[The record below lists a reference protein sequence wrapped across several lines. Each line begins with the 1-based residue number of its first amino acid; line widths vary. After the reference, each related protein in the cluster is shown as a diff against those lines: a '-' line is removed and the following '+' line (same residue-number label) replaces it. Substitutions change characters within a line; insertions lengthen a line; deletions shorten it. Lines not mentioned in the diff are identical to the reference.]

1 MVSDYKNANGD
12 YRGVL
17 ERYLPTAYKTIGNG
31 SDVHRGLLGAL
42 KQMLVTT
49 EQDIIEGTQQ
59 VFLEKANSWALD
71 LYGDWVGES
80 RKGELDDAY
89 RARIIEKIT
98 LGRNTVG
105 NIIAGIKREV
115 NDPDLTVSVYE
126 PWRNIFILNKSLL
139 NGADRLMGNFYR
151 YAVIQVTLNKY
162 VNALELQVIADKYKS
177 AGVSVV
183 FVYRDGIVAGD
194 GTLLALPL
202 RLINE
207 GRNTVNRNRSRLY
220 GNLLMNGLPTGAK
233 ATDLFT
239 VNESD
244 INGTDVLA
252 SDPNSLYSNAYGTV
266 PSKNIFGTT
275 ASNAGMT
282 SDPFDFVYQQSK
294 VDMSILGGR
303 NLLLDTATRT
313 EVGPNVANNVPST
326 FRWTLAGGLK
336 LGDLYTKWG
345 NKTAIS
351 LSFDWSITGNTI
363 AGTFSPQ
370 WSSSPWG
377 IGVPNVPG
385 VKVSSTNTSG
395 HYTASTITEPGWSG
409 STANQLHLRT
419 DNLQGT
425 LTITNLKFETGAVAT
440 PWTPAPEDTPK
451 IYIHPYTGTDYTALN
466 RLDGVTE
473 TVTTSGLPTVAFNIS
488 EYVKGVLEAKALNDA
503 TFSGRNLLLGSKD
516 YTGQGWTLVGEN
528 RPLIPNA
535 VGNLTAHQSQG
546 AWTGPKYKVT
556 DLSGRG
562 IINETDSY
570 TLSAWVNNTGTSSVS
585 IYFYG
590 DNVPTSNTKL
600 VTLPASSGWVRVS
613 TKKFR
618 FDLTTTPPS
627 GTIRFEPT
635 SSVVGGVIQTAG
647 LLLEKVDPSPLRN
660 WFSKSNLTP
669 GWMGNGV
676 VVSDVATDES
686 ASSWYIPVTPG
697 TGSAVAQVWYD
708 KPLPTTSAFFQ
719 NYMRVAFFDS
729 NYGYLTRTPVQATW
743 DTTYQRFRIDT
754 PANTA
759 YIRVSFSYINDGYG
773 HVMITSGPDTPKDF
787 VPALEDLPWV
797 SAPEDNP
804 TSVDYTNFS
813 TPVSS
818 ININLKGSPFGLAP
832 TTINVLS
839 QGGTPLTGKWYKN
852 GTLISPQIPQVS
864 DPVTPTGTW
873 SFKLDT
879 PTLVSSVT
887 ITDNYPDS
895 TGSYRVITM
904 STTDNRELVL
914 LNTTQQVTGTINTA
928 RLQTQTPEI
937 YRPYIKSATIGDT
950 TLTSPQVFDATTG
963 HWIDITS
970 TTELV
975 PYITYGDITDSLYLT
990 LRNKTA
996 QQKID
1001 YLGLNVTQVSVEG
1014 Q

>member
-1 MVSDYKNANGD
+1 MVSDYKNADGD

-49 EQDIIEGTQQ
+49 EQDIIDGTRQ
-59 VFLEKANSWALD
+59 VFLANANSWALD

-80 RKGELDDAY
+80 RKGELDDDY

-183 FVYRDGIVAGD
+183 FVYREGIVAGD

-207 GRNTVNRNRSRLY
+207 GRNTVNWNRSHLY

-233 ATDLFT
+233 ETNLFT

-294 VDMSILGGR
+294 VDMSTLWGR
-303 NLLLDTATRT
+303 NLILGTRT
-313 EVGPNVANNVPST
+313 PFTQGGNGLDNQDLFNKAMFYSPLKN
-326 FRWTLAGGLK
+326 WGIAGAP
-336 LGDLYTKWG
+336 YTV
-345 NKTAIS
+345 
-351 LSFDWSITGNTI
+351 SFDWELNAPLTAPMNLTTFFNAAPWQTNMNAIPVGQTTGHISYTINLQAGLLTSTPDVTSLTFRVNSQLATGNSITY
-363 AGTFSPQ
+363 S
-370 WSSSPWG
+370 
-377 IGVPNVPG
+377 
-385 VKVSSTNTSG
+385 
-395 HYTASTITEPGWSG
+395 
-409 STANQLHLRT
+409 
-419 DNLQGT
+419 
-425 LTITNLKFETGAVAT
+425 NLKFETGTLAT

-473 TVTTSGLPTVAFNIS
+473 TVTASGLPTVAFNIS
-488 EYVKGVLEAKALNDA
+488 EYVNRSLEAKALNDA
-503 TFSGRNLLLGSKD
+503 TRGGTVGRNYVLNSSGLNGSSTVRPALKGGVSGANVLLTYPADGILMTNGATNKTTEWYYQVASA
-516 YTGQGWTLVGEN
+516 WTN
-528 RPLIPNA
+528 FSSTP
-535 VGNLTAHQSQG
+535 LTAGGTYTFSADVMGTVPQAVLRWG
-546 AWTGPKYKVT
+546 FNGGTGGGEY
-556 DLSGRG
+556 SRNFN
-562 IINETDSY
+562 I
-570 TLSAWVNNTGTSSVS
+570 NNTSWTRVS
-585 IYFYG
+585 I
-590 DNVPTSNTKL
+590 
-600 VTLPASSGWVRVS
+600 
-613 TKKFR
+613 
-618 FDLTTTPPS
+618 TTTPSPS
-627 GTIRFEPT
+627 NTGMYWRIQ
-635 SSVVGGVIQTAG
+635 GGINNQYATG
-647 LLLEKVDPSPLRN
+647 WTGGETLKFRN
-660 WFSKSNLTP
+660 VKIEQ
-669 GWMGNGV
+669 GA
-676 VVSDVATDES
+676 VATP
-686 ASSWYIPVTPG
+686 WTP
-697 TGSAVAQVWYD
+697 
-708 KPLPTTSAFFQ
+708 
-719 NYMRVAFFDS
+719 
-729 NYGYLTRTPVQATW
+729 
-743 DTTYQRFRIDT
+743 
-754 PANTA
+754 
-759 YIRVSFSYINDGYG
+759 
-773 HVMITSGPDTPKDF
+773 
-787 VPALEDLPWV
+787 
-797 SAPEDNP
+797 APEDNP

-852 GTLISPQIPQVS
+852 GKLISPQTPQVS

-887 ITDNYPDS
+887 ITDNYPDAK
-895 TGSYRVITM
+895 GSYRVITL
-904 STTDNRELVL
+904 STTNNRELVL
-914 LNTTQQVTGTINTA
+914 LNTTQQVTGTINTV

-963 HWIDITS
+963 HWIDITA

-975 PYITYGDITDSLYLT
+975 PYITYGDITDSLYVT

-1001 YLGLNVTQVSVEG
+1001 YLGLNVTKVSVEG

>member
-59 VFLEKANSWALD
+59 VLLANANSWALD

-183 FVYRDGIVAGD
+183 FVYREGIVAGD

-207 GRNTVNRNRSRLY
+207 GRNTVNRNRSQLY

-239 VNESD
+239 VNKSD

-294 VDMSILGGR
+294 VDSSTVGGR
-303 NLLLDTATRT
+303 NLLIGTKGYTFTNPGQWSNGGTVISDTYHGLKINQTSDAWGGPKYPISDLIRRGVVNTSDTYIMSSWFRNTSTAPVVIGFYASTSVTISPNYDVVATLPANSGWIRVVSPLIRFSSLDVTTGSLRFEPKTATT
-313 EVGPNVANNVPST
+313 GGYIQQA
-326 FRWTLAGGLK
+326 GLK
-336 LGDLYTKWG
+336 LE
-345 NKTAIS
+345 I
-351 LSFDWSITGNTI
+351 
-363 AGTFSPQ
+363 
-370 WSSSPWG
+370 
-377 IGVPNVPG
+377 
-385 VKVSSTNTSG
+385 
-395 HYTASTITEPGWSG
+395 
-409 STANQLHLRT
+409 
-419 DNLQGT
+419 
-425 LTITNLKFETGAVAT
+425 GAVAT

-473 TVTTSGLPTVAFNIS
+473 TVTASGLPTVAFNIS

-503 TFSGRNLLLGSKD
+503 TLGGTVGRNLFQDSKGLSLVVGTNTGTVTVEPFDSTTNMWHIQAPATLGASAGF
-516 YTGQGWTLVGEN
+516 YTFAFGDEVKEGDSWSFSADIKGTGEL
-528 RPLIPNA
+528 RIMGMETGTHDPEP
-535 VGNLTAHQSQG
+535 VGNLTADWTRMSQ
-546 AWTGPKYKVT
+546 TGVRG
-556 DLSGRG
+556 SGPA
-562 IINETDSY
+562 
-570 TLSAWVNNTGTSSVS
+570 LV
-585 IYFYG
+585 IYFNITDTLGVDAY
-590 DNVPTSNTKL
+590 VKL
-600 VTLPASSGWVRVS
+600 PKLER
-613 TKKFR
+613 
-618 FDLTTTPPS
+618 
-627 GTIRFEPT
+627 GT
-635 SSVVGGVIQTAG
+635 
-647 LLLEKVDPSPLRN
+647 
-660 WFSKSNLTP
+660 
-669 GWMGNGV
+669 
-676 VVSDVATDES
+676 VATP
-686 ASSWYIPVTPG
+686 WTP
-697 TGSAVAQVWYD
+697 
-708 KPLPTTSAFFQ
+708 
-719 NYMRVAFFDS
+719 
-729 NYGYLTRTPVQATW
+729 
-743 DTTYQRFRIDT
+743 
-754 PANTA
+754 
-759 YIRVSFSYINDGYG
+759 
-773 HVMITSGPDTPKDF
+773 
-787 VPALEDLPWV
+787 
-797 SAPEDNP
+797 APEDSP

-818 ININLKGSPFGLAP
+818 ININLKGSPFGLSP

-852 GTLISPQIPQVS
+852 GNLISPQTPQVS

-887 ITDNYPDS
+887 ITDNYPDAK
-895 TGSYRVITM
+895 GSYRVITM
-904 STTDNRELVL
+904 NTTDNRELVL

-963 HWIDITS
+963 HWIDITA

-975 PYITYGDITDSLYLT
+975 PYITYGDITNSLYVT

-996 QQKID
+996 QQNID
-1001 YLGLNVTQVSVEG
+1001 YLGLNVTRVSVEG

>member
-49 EQDIIEGTQQ
+49 EQDIIEGTKQ
-59 VFLEKANSWALD
+59 VFLANANSWALD

-139 NGADRLMGNFYR
+139 NGADKLMGNFYR
-151 YAVIQVTLNKY
+151 YAVIQITLNKY

-207 GRNTVNRNRSRLY
+207 GRNTVNQNRSQLY
-220 GNLLMNGLPTGAK
+220 GSLLMNGLPTGAK
-233 ATDLFT
+233 STDLFT

-244 INGTDVLA
+244 INGNDVLA

-275 ASNAGMT
+275 ASNASMT

-294 VDMSILGGR
+294 VDMSTVGGR
-303 NLLLDTATRT
+303 NLVLNSATPHI
-313 EVGPNVANNVPST
+313 GAGNNTSNQIIYPLTHPMSVKT
-326 FRWTLAGGLK
+326 
-336 LGDLYTKWG
+336 GDLFAQFGLHSYLT
-345 NKTAIS
+345 I
-351 LSFDWSITGNTI
+351 SFDWTISGATTTGSFFPQFN
-363 AGTFSPQ
+363 APLYGFSAPAILVND
-370 WSSSPWG
+370 S
-377 IGVPNVPG
+377 
-385 VKVSSTNTSG
+385 NTSG
-395 HYTASTITEPGWSG
+395 HFTYTWWMSADYSG
-409 STANQLHLRT
+409 STSSDIQFRA
-419 DNLQGT
+419 DYLQGK
-425 LTITNLKFETGAVAT
+425 LTIANLKLEKGAVST

-451 IYIHPYTGTDYTALN
+451 IYIHPYTGTDYTSLN

-473 TVTTSGLPTVAFNIS
+473 TVTASGLPTVAFNIS
-488 EYVKGVLEAKALNDA
+488 EYVKGVLKDKALDDA

-516 YTGQGWTLVGEN
+516 YTGQGWTLVGES

>member
-1 MVSDYKNANGD
+1 MVSDYKNADGD

-59 VFLEKANSWALD
+59 VFLANANSWALD
-71 LYGDWVGES
+71 IYGNWVGES

-115 NDPDLTVSVYE
+115 NEPDLTVSVYE

-139 NGADRLMGNFYR
+139 NGADKLMGNFYR

-183 FVYRDGIVAGD
+183 FVYREGIVAGD

-207 GRNTVNRNRSRLY
+207 GHNTVNRNRSQLY

-252 SDPNSLYSNAYGTV
+252 SDPDSLYSNTYGTV

-275 ASNAGMT
+275 AGNAGMT

-294 VDMSILGGR
+294 VDMSTIGGR
-303 NLLLDTATRT
+303 NYILNSSGINASATNRPAMQANGVGSYVPNAEVTYNSDSITLTYTGTGTKEWFYALAEAYRSYASGNLDKTKQYTISVDVKGTVPYAAFRISGLFSPSFSINSSTWTRLTYTFTFPALASPNADNYFLRLNAIATDAT
-313 EVGPNVANNVPST
+313 SGFTTGQTLS
-326 FRWTLAGGLK
+326 FRNFK
-336 LGDLYTKWG
+336 LEIG
-345 NKTAIS
+345 NKA
-351 LSFDWSITGNTI
+351 
-363 AGTFSPQ
+363 
-370 WSSSPWG
+370 
-377 IGVPNVPG
+377 
-385 VKVSSTNTSG
+385 
-395 HYTASTITEPGWSG
+395 
-409 STANQLHLRT
+409 T
-419 DNLQGT
+419 D
-425 LTITNLKFETGAVAT
+425 
-440 PWTPAPEDTPK
+440 WTPAPEDTPK
-451 IYIHPYTGTDYTALN
+451 IYVHPYNGADYTALN
-466 RLDGVTE
+466 RLDGITE
-473 TVTTSGLPTVAFNIS
+473 TVTASGLPTVAFNIS
-488 EYVKGVLEAKALNDA
+488 EYVKGVLEDKSLNDA
-503 TFSGRNLLLGSKD
+503 TLG
-516 YTGQGWTLVGEN
+516 
-528 RPLIPNA
+528 
-535 VGNLTAHQSQG
+535 
-546 AWTGPKYKVT
+546 
-556 DLSGRG
+556 
-562 IINETDSY
+562 
-570 TLSAWVNNTGTSSVS
+570 
-585 IYFYG
+585 
-590 DNVPTSNTKL
+590 
-600 VTLPASSGWVRVS
+600 
-613 TKKFR
+613 
-618 FDLTTTPPS
+618 TP
-627 GTIRFEPT
+627 
-635 SSVVGGVIQTAG
+635 
-647 LLLEKVDPSPLRN
+647 
-660 WFSKSNLTP
+660 
-669 GWMGNGV
+669 
-676 VVSDVATDES
+676 
-686 ASSWYIPVTPG
+686 
-697 TGSAVAQVWYD
+697 
-708 KPLPTTSAFFQ
+708 
-719 NYMRVAFFDS
+719 
-729 NYGYLTRTPVQATW
+729 
-743 DTTYQRFRIDT
+743 
-754 PANTA
+754 
-759 YIRVSFSYINDGYG
+759 
-773 HVMITSGPDTPKDF
+773 
-787 VPALEDLPWV
+787 
-797 SAPEDNP
+797 APEDSP

-818 ININLKGSPFGLAP
+818 INVNLKGSPFGLAP

-852 GTLISPQIPQVS
+852 GSLISPQTPQVS

-887 ITDNYPDS
+887 ITDNYPDAK
-895 TGSYRVITM
+895 GAYRVITM
-904 STTDNRELVL
+904 TTTDNRELVL

-963 HWIDITS
+963 HWIDITA

-975 PYITYGDITDSLYLT
+975 PYITYGDITDSLYVT

-996 QQKID
+996 QQNID

>member
-1 MVSDYKNANGD
+1 MVSDYKNADGD

-59 VFLEKANSWALD
+59 VFLEKANRWALD
-71 LYGDWVGES
+71 IYGNWVGES

-89 RARIIEKIT
+89 RARIIERIT

-139 NGADRLMGNFYR
+139 NGADKLMGNFYR
-151 YAVIQVTLNKY
+151 YAVIQITLNKY
-162 VNALELQVIADKYKS
+162 VNALELRVIADKYKS

-183 FVYRDGIVAGD
+183 FVYREDIVAGD

-202 RLINE
+202 KLITEN
-207 GRNTVNRNRSRLY
+207 RNTITRNRSQLQ
-220 GNLLMNGLPTGAK
+220 GTLLMNGLPTGTK

-244 INGTDVLA
+244 MNGTDVLA

-294 VDMSILGGR
+294 VDLSTVGGR
-303 NLLLDTATRT
+303 NYILNSSGLNASANKNPILNGSRSDRNVAISYLDTGVQVSNSQGNTEWFYGLATAWTDISATPLVAGSTYTISFKVKGTAKQTAVR
-313 EVGPNVANNVPST
+313 VGIKNTTTNYEASLVKCTDINNSDWTKVIYTFTLPAGITNVFLRLQGAVENSYKTGFVGGEMFT
-326 FRWTLAGGLK
+326 FKEFKLEAGNI
-336 LGDLYTKWG
+336 DT
-345 NKTAIS
+345 
-351 LSFDWSITGNTI
+351 DWS
-363 AGTFSPQ
+363 
-370 WSSSPWG
+370 
-377 IGVPNVPG
+377 
-385 VKVSSTNTSG
+385 
-395 HYTASTITEPGWSG
+395 
-409 STANQLHLRT
+409 
-419 DNLQGT
+419 
-425 LTITNLKFETGAVAT
+425 
-440 PWTPAPEDTPK
+440 PAPEDTPK

-466 RLDGVTE
+466 RLDGITE
-473 TVTTSGLPTVAFNIS
+473 TVTASGLPTVAFNIS
-488 EYVKGVLEAKALNDA
+488 EYVKGVLEDKALNDA
-503 TFSGRNLLLGSKD
+503 TLG
-516 YTGQGWTLVGEN
+516 
-528 RPLIPNA
+528 
-535 VGNLTAHQSQG
+535 
-546 AWTGPKYKVT
+546 
-556 DLSGRG
+556 
-562 IINETDSY
+562 
-570 TLSAWVNNTGTSSVS
+570 
-585 IYFYG
+585 
-590 DNVPTSNTKL
+590 
-600 VTLPASSGWVRVS
+600 
-613 TKKFR
+613 
-618 FDLTTTPPS
+618 TP
-627 GTIRFEPT
+627 
-635 SSVVGGVIQTAG
+635 
-647 LLLEKVDPSPLRN
+647 
-660 WFSKSNLTP
+660 
-669 GWMGNGV
+669 
-676 VVSDVATDES
+676 
-686 ASSWYIPVTPG
+686 
-697 TGSAVAQVWYD
+697 
-708 KPLPTTSAFFQ
+708 
-719 NYMRVAFFDS
+719 
-729 NYGYLTRTPVQATW
+729 
-743 DTTYQRFRIDT
+743 
-754 PANTA
+754 
-759 YIRVSFSYINDGYG
+759 
-773 HVMITSGPDTPKDF
+773 
-787 VPALEDLPWV
+787 
-797 SAPEDNP
+797 APEDSP

-818 ININLKGSPFGLAP
+818 INVNLKGSPFGLAP
-832 TTINVLS
+832 TTITVLS

-852 GTLISPQIPQVS
+852 GNLISPQTPQVS

-879 PTLVSSVT
+879 PTLVSSIT
-887 ITDNYPDS
+887 LTDNYPDS
-895 TGSYRVITM
+895 TGAYRVITM
-904 STTDNRELVL
+904 RTTDNRELVL

-963 HWIDITS
+963 NWIDITP

-975 PYITYGDITDSLYLT
+975 PYITYGNITDSLYVT
-990 LRNKTA
+990 LRNKTT
-996 QQKID
+996 QQNID